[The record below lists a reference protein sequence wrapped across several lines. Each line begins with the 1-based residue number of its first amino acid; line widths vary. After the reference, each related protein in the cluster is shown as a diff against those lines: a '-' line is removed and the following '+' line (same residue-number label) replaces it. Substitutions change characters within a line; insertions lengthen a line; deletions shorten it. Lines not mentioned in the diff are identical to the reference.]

1 MRDVEKKTELQA
13 LKHEEILL
21 ELESIGARRER
32 LLPMCPNCSTQTI
45 PMYQSAHQ
53 CSVTQP
59 QSQMNS
65 PPMQHHSAPATHLAF
80 QSNQNQ
86 SQSPHLL
93 SISIPQQPLTSSSFI
108 SSPIQLQQ
116 LQAHLPNLQLISI
129 PGKQSVTVECQ
140 TSPTK
145 PTPHNDAQSNKIETS
160 RNEQLIQSQQQQIIE
175 LQRKLDKKTLV
186 VAKANVYSQTIE
198 IKPPSK
204 VFSNKDI
211 NTDPIIFNPP
221 PLPKKITKNQAVNVD
236 LIAEAQAKIIK
247 KVFEE
252 KGTQS
257 IQETIQ
263 PMLVPHPPLEPEK
276 PVTVLIKEKYFLYAC
291 KYSYDPFKN
300 SPNDN
305 PEAELPLIA
314 GEFLF
319 ILNEE
324 DEDGFYTGELLNG
337 QRGLVPSNFV
347 ERVNLEKN
355 NLNKYLNA
363 ELSLPKS
370 NPIFIILNVI

>member
-1 MRDVEKKTELQA
+1 M
-13 LKHEEILL
+13 KHEEILL

-45 PMYQSAHQ
+45 PMYQSVHQ

-65 PPMQHHSAPATHLAF
+65 PQMQHHSAPATHLSY
-80 QSNQNQ
+80 QTNQNQ

-93 SISIPQQPLTSSSFI
+93 SISIPQQSLTPSSLI
-108 SSPIQLQQ
+108 TSPIQLQQ

-145 PTPHNDAQSNKIETS
+145 PMLPNENQINKDTAK
-160 RNEQLIQSQQQQIIE
+160 NEQLIQSQQQQILD
-175 LQRKLDKKTLV
+175 LQRKLDKKAIV
-186 VAKANVYSQTIE
+186 IPKANVYSQTIE
-198 IKPPSK
+198 VKPPSK
-204 VFSNKDI
+204 VFSNKDV
-211 NTDPIIFNPP
+211 NTDPITFNPP
-221 PLPKKITKNQAVNVD
+221 PPPKKITKNQATNVD
-236 LIAEAQAKIIK
+236 LIAEAQAKIVK

-257 IQETIQ
+257 IQEQIQ
-263 PMLVPHPPLEPEK
+263 PTPVIVQISEPEK
-276 PVTVLIKEKYFLYAC
+276 IAPVLVKEKYFLYVC

-314 GEFLF
+314 GEYLF

-347 ERVNLEKN
+347 ERVQIEKN
-355 NLNKYLNA
+355 NLDKYLLA
-363 ELSLPKS
+363 ELDLPKS
-370 NPIFIILNVI
+370 NQTFFIL